1 MRVSVI
7 VPMYNVQNYI
17 DDCLN
22 SLSMQTMPD
31 LDVLLVDDGCTDD
44 TPKIAQSY
52 VERFP
57 NRFRMV
63 HKKNGGL
70 SDARNYGIPLVNAD
84 YISFL
89 DSDDF
94 VDPDLYGRLSEVM
107 KDGTDVAVTDIEY
120 YYKDSSRCFKMDGL
134 CGWKTDTLQ
143 KQALLSPMF
152 AWNKMY
158 RASLFQN
165 ENYRYPTGTWYEDIP
180 VTTMIFA
187 KAQKIAWLHECMMH
201 YRQRDDSIM
210 SSTHSPRV
218 QEIFPVLELVRKNFD
233 DSRLSVQYHDEL
245 EYLHIEHLRLY
256 GMFRFI
262 RSDNSKELYDRSE
275 EVMKQYYPNWKKNRY
290 ISNLSF
296 KNRVFL
302 NTYSQATAML
312 YDPLIKR

>member
-17 DDCLN
+17 DDCLK
-22 SLSMQTMPD
+22 SLAAQTISD

-44 TPKIAQSY
+44 TPKIAQTY
-52 VERFP
+52 VDRFP
-57 NRFRMV
+57 KRFRMV

-84 YISFL
+84 FICFL

-94 VDPDLYGRLSEVM
+94 VDPNLYERLCDTM
-107 KDGTDVAVTDIEY
+107 QGGADVAVTDIEY
-120 YYKDSSRCFKMDGL
+120 YYKDAARCFKMDGL
-134 CGWKTDTLQ
+134 CGWQTETKQ

-158 RASLFQN
+158 KASLFQKDG
-165 ENYRYPTGTWYEDIP
+165 YRYPVGTWYEDIP

-187 KAQKIAWLHECMMH
+187 KAEKIDWLHECMMH

-210 SSTHSPRV
+210 ASTHSERV
-218 QEIFPVLELVRKNFD
+218 QEIFPVLERVRRNFD
-233 DSRLSVQYHDEL
+233 DNHLSMQYHDEL

-262 RSDNSKELYDRSE
+262 RSSSRKELYARSE
-275 EVMKQYYPNWKKNRY
+275 NVMHQYYPNWKNNRY
-290 ISNLSF
+290 LCNLNM

-302 NTYSQATAML
+302 KTYSPATAWL
-312 YDPLIKR
+312 YDPLIDR